1 MVDEERARPAQVI
14 VVLGARVYPDGH
26 LSHALADRLETAL
39 RLYRA
44 GRAPTVLVSGA
55 DDEPGAMRR
64 WLEARGVPPTAI
76 VEDAGGVDTYST
88 MARASGTYGAA
99 TAIVVTQ
106 AFHLPRALY
115 LGARKGVACEGVV
128 ADARRYQK
136 APYYQLRE
144 VFSRVRKDG
153 RNEWVE
159 LGVYDTGGGITKS
172 TNRTNRPEYKTTL
185 AEHKRDKKPPGALA
199 FFTEGAVDKQSFE
212 KFLNLFSGTTTD
224 PRQNHFTIMADAFRQ
239 AAISIAW
246 SLVPY
251 VETRFR
257 TLERVY
263 GPTIKNKNSPQYGHR
278 AGGVFQFMPSTALRY
293 GLSEEDRFDMTK
305 AAPAA
310 AKFMSRLENHQGDFL
325 LAVASY
331 NRGEGGIDQDTAQ
344 AESALVAAQSKG
356 SFNHDAI
363 KDFTSDWWK
372 ILHFNMAPKET
383 QYYVIRVVSGIIF
396 GMNPQKHGLA
406 SQPITIE

>member
-1 MVDEERARPAQVI
+1 LQPARSSSPARSRRRRLAALAAGALLAISTLVPSAFVYRDGAARVVDEERARPAQVI

-144 VFSRVRKDG
+144 VFSRVRAFVDVTRG
-153 RNEWVE
+153 REV
-159 LGVYDTGGGITKS
+159 
-172 TNRTNRPEYKTTL
+172 PL
-185 AEHKRDKKPPGALA
+185 AR
-199 FFTEGAVDKQSFE
+199 
-212 KFLNLFSGTTTD
+212 
-224 PRQNHFTIMADAFRQ
+224 
-239 AAISIAW
+239 
-246 SLVPY
+246 
-251 VETRFR
+251 
-257 TLERVY
+257 
-263 GPTIKNKNSPQYGHR
+263 
-278 AGGVFQFMPSTALRY
+278 
-293 GLSEEDRFDMTK
+293 
-305 AAPAA
+305 
-310 AKFMSRLENHQGDFL
+310 
-325 LAVASY
+325 
-331 NRGEGGIDQDTAQ
+331 
-344 AESALVAAQSKG
+344 
-356 SFNHDAI
+356 
-363 KDFTSDWWK
+363 
-372 ILHFNMAPKET
+372 
-383 QYYVIRVVSGIIF
+383 
-396 GMNPQKHGLA
+396 
-406 SQPITIE
+406 